1 MTHFL
6 CPLSLSVNNHHHL
19 RASFR
24 APIIGPALL
33 RHHWGGLVLV
43 CVCVCVCVVDPLRD
57 KHTQVSQASCI
68 LWQFWFQNSL
78 PAGDRD
84 GIEMVRKLDCLLL
97 QFPSQLQPQIL
108 KLYWNWPCLCQSDFV
123 PYFCTHTH
131 THTHIYFLFCGFG
144 FVNQRTFFTL
154 EKEKSSTSQYGS
166 IH

>member
-24 APIIGPALL
+24 ALIMGPALL
-33 RHHWGGLVLV
+33 RHHWGWLVL
-43 CVCVCVCVVDPLRD
+43 VCVCVCVVDPLRD

-97 QFPSQLQPQIL
+97 QFPSQLPPQIL

-123 PYFCTHTH
+123 PYFCTHTRVR
-131 THTHIYFLFCGFG
+131 FLFCGFG
-144 FVNQRTFFTL
+144 FVKHSLLYKKNKKVALYNKVLFINI
-154 EKEKSSTSQYGS
+154 S
-166 IH
+166 